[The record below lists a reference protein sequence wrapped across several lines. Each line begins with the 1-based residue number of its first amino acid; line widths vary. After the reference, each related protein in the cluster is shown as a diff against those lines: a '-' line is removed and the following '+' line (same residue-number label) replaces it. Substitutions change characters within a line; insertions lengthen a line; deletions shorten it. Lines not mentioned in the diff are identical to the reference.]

1 MPAPHLHIPQH
12 LFTPFH
18 PHQVRELE
26 GQDMR
31 ETIQD
36 KVNAWFVENRN
47 TDTGEY
53 PDFPDKDDGGSKVIL
68 NPPLPTIQSLL
79 EDGADP
85 KGKDKGKAADKEE
98 GHQGVGESVG
108 SMEMGKGS

>member
-1 MPAPHLHIPQH
+1 
-12 LFTPFH
+12 
-18 PHQVRELE
+18 
-26 GQDMR
+26 MR

-85 KGKDKGKAADKEE
+85 KGKDKGKAADKKKDTK
-98 GHQGVGESVG
+98 VW
-108 SMEMGKGS
+108 GKCV